1 MISARRGL
9 STVWGNPSC
18 IGCRRIYIPSFFQP
32 KGFGQCVRPAGPI
45 PLDPETKNKSMFS
58 RIPFEKVNWLISSF
72 LIGTLFLAVTAV
84 PAYLWFFGL
93 DTFQIILF
101 FVMFFSCGFSI
112 TIGYHRLFSHRTFEA
127 HWLVRLFT
135 LVFGAAAFEN
145 SVLLW
150 SCEHRSHHKHVD
162 HEDDPYCISK
172 GLFHAHIGWLLFKLD
187 PPPPF
192 DNVSDL
198 KKDPLVVWQDRHIHW
213 IAALVSFGLPATIGF
228 IWGGW
233 ISALGAFLIAGVARI
248 VVLQHCTFCINSLC
262 HYLGE
267 RPYSS
272 RCSARDSW
280 IMAIVTLGEGYHNYH
295 HEFQYDYRNGVK
307 PWQFDPTK
315 WVIWFL
321 SKLGLA
327 RKLRRVPEERI
338 ILAELAE
345 ARRRLA
351 AILAGTGLTEA
362 ASATV
367 VAAQNRLQVIEKQ
380 WTEKKR
386 ELTEPPREMLPAL
399 RREIRAA
406 MRILRQLNAPR
417 PATA

>member
-1 MISARRGL
+1 
-9 STVWGNPSC
+9 
-18 IGCRRIYIPSFFQP
+18 
-32 KGFGQCVRPAGPI
+32 
-45 PLDPETKNKSMFS
+45 MFS

-72 LIGTLFLAVTAV
+72 LIGTLFLALTAV

-93 DTFQIILF
+93 DRFQVGLF
-101 FVMFFSCGFSI
+101 LVMFFSCGFSI

-135 LVFGAAAFEN
+135 LIFGAAAFEN

-150 SCEHRSHHKHVD
+150 ACEHRSHHKHVD
-162 HEDDPYCISK
+162 HDDDPYCISK

-198 KKDPLVVWQDRHIHW
+198 KKDPLVMWQNRHIHW
-213 IAALVSFGLPATIGF
+213 IAAIVAFVVPAIIGF
-228 IWGGW
+228 MWGGW

-262 HYLGE
+262 HYLGK

-272 RCSARDSW
+272 KCSARDSW
-280 IMAIVTLGEGYHNYH
+280 LMAIVTLGEGYHNYH

-315 WVIWFL
+315 WVIWTL
-321 SKLGLA
+321 SKLGLV
-327 RKLRRVPEERI
+327 RKLRRVPQEKI
-338 ILAELAE
+338 LLAELAE
-345 ARRRLA
+345 AQRRLETR
-351 AILAGTGLTEA
+351 LTGTGLPDETSA
-362 ASATV
+362 AITAV
-367 VAAQNRLQVIEKQ
+367 QCRLQAIEKQ
-380 WTEKKR
+380 WNEKKR
-386 ELTEPPREMLPAL
+386 GHINPPREILPSL

-406 MRILRQLNAPR
+406 TQTLRQLDEPR
-417 PATA
+417 TAASLKIGVGGS

>member
-1 MISARRGL
+1 
-9 STVWGNPSC
+9 
-18 IGCRRIYIPSFFQP
+18 
-32 KGFGQCVRPAGPI
+32 
-45 PLDPETKNKSMFS
+45 MFS
-58 RIPFEKVNWLISSF
+58 RIPFGKVNWLISSF

-84 PAYLWFFGL
+84 PVYLWCFGL
-93 DTFQIILF
+93 DAFQIVLF
-101 FVMFFSCGFSI
+101 LLMFFACGFSI

-135 LVFGAAAFEN
+135 LIFGAAAFEN

-187 PPPPF
+187 PLPPF
-192 DNVSDL
+192 DNVADL
-198 KKDPLVVWQDRHIHW
+198 KKDPLVLWQNRYIHL
-213 IAALVSFGLPATIGF
+213 IGALVAFAFPATVGF
-228 IWGGW
+228 LWGGW

-248 VVLQHCTFCINSLC
+248 VILQHCTFCINSLC

-272 RCSARDSW
+272 KCSARDSW
-280 IMAIVTLGEGYHNYH
+280 LMAIVTLGEGYHNYH

-315 WVIWFL
+315 WMIWTL

-327 RKLRRVPEERI
+327 RKLRRVPEEKI

-345 ARRRLA
+345 AQRRLETS
-351 AILAGTGLTEA
+351 LGSAGLSQE
-362 ASATV
+362 ASATIA
-367 VAAQNRLQVIEKQ
+367 AAQSRLQAIEKQ
-380 WTEKKR
+380 WTDKKR
-386 ELTEPPREMLPAL
+386 EQPPPEMLSKL
-399 RREIRAA
+399 RREIRVA
-406 MRILRQLNAPR
+406 MRILRESMSRESQA
-417 PATA
+417 A

>member
-1 MISARRGL
+1 VCA
-9 STVWGNPSC
+9 SC
-18 IGCRRIYIPSFFQP
+18 RSRA
-32 KGFGQCVRPAGPI
+32 PA
-45 PLDPETKNKSMFS
+45 TKNKSMFS

-93 DTFQIILF
+93 NTFQIILF
-101 FVMFFSCGFSI
+101 FVMFFACGFSI
-112 TIGYHRLFSHRTFEA
+112 TIGYHRLFSHRSFEA
-127 HWLVRLFT
+127 HWSVRLFT
-135 LVFGAAAFEN
+135 LLFGAAAFEN

-192 DNVSDL
+192 DNVADL
-198 KKDPLVVWQDRHIHW
+198 KKDPLVRWQDRHIHW
-213 IAALVSFGLPATIGF
+213 IAAIVSFVLPATIGF
-228 IWGGW
+228 LWGGW

-262 HYLGE
+262 HYLGD

-272 RCSARDSW
+272 KCSARDSW

-315 WVIWFL
+315 WAIWIL
-321 SKLGLA
+321 SRLGLA

-338 ILAELAE
+338 LLAELAE

-351 AILAGTGLTEA
+351 AILAGTGLSET
-362 ASATV
+362 ASAA
-367 VAAQNRLQVIEKQ
+367 VAAAQDRLQAIEKQ

-386 ELTEPPREMLPAL
+386 ELAEPPHEMLPAL

-406 MRILRQLNAPR
+406 MRVLRELNQPR
-417 PATA
+417 PAAA

>member
-1 MISARRGL
+1 
-9 STVWGNPSC
+9 
-18 IGCRRIYIPSFFQP
+18 
-32 KGFGQCVRPAGPI
+32 
-45 PLDPETKNKSMFS
+45 MFS

-84 PAYLWFFGL
+84 PVYLWFFGL
-93 DTFQIILF
+93 DTFQIVLF
-101 FVMFFSCGFSI
+101 FVMFFACGFSI

-127 HWLVRLFT
+127 HWIVRLFT
-135 LVFGAAAFEN
+135 LIFGAAAFEN

-198 KKDPLVVWQDRHIHW
+198 KKDPLVLWQDRHIHW
-213 IAALVSFGLPATIGF
+213 IAALVSFVLPASIGF
-228 IWGGW
+228 LWGGW

-262 HYLGE
+262 HYLGD

-272 RCSARDSW
+272 KCSARDSW

-315 WVIWFL
+315 WVIWIL

-338 ILAELAE
+338 LLAELAE

-351 AILAGTGLTEA
+351 AILAGTGLSEA

-367 VAAQNRLQVIEKQ
+367 AAAQNRLQAIEKL

-386 ELTEPPREMLPAL
+386 ELTEPPHEMLPAL

-406 MRILRQLNAPR
+406 MRVLRELNQPR
-417 PATA
+417 PAAA

>member
-1 MISARRGL
+1 
-9 STVWGNPSC
+9 
-18 IGCRRIYIPSFFQP
+18 
-32 KGFGQCVRPAGPI
+32 
-45 PLDPETKNKSMFS
+45 MFS

-84 PAYLWFFGL
+84 PVYLWFFGL
-93 DTFQIILF
+93 DTFQVVLF
-101 FVMFFSCGFSI
+101 LVMFFACGFSI

-135 LVFGAAAFEN
+135 LIFGAAAFEN

-162 HEDDPYCISK
+162 HDDDPYCISK

-187 PPPPF
+187 PLPPF
-192 DNVSDL
+192 DNVADL
-198 KKDPLVVWQDRHIHW
+198 KKDPLVIWQNRHIHL
-213 IAALVSFGLPATIGF
+213 IGALVAFAFPATLGF
-228 IWGGW
+228 LWGGW
-233 ISALGAFLIAGVARI
+233 ISALGAFLIAGVARV

-272 RCSARDSW
+272 KCSARDSW
-280 IMAIVTLGEGYHNYH
+280 LMAIVTLGEGYHNYH

-315 WVIWFL
+315 WMIWTSPNWGSSESF
-321 SKLGLA
+321 A
-327 RKLRRVPEERI
+327 AFRRKKSFSRNWLRRNAGWRQV
-338 ILAELAE
+338 
-345 ARRRLA
+345 
-351 AILAGTGLTEA
+351 LAGAGLTEE
-362 ASATV
+362 ASATI
-367 VAAQNRLQVIEKQ
+367 AAARSRLQAIEKQ

-386 ELTEPPREMLPAL
+386 EQANRLLKCFRSS
-399 RREIRAA
+399 AA
-406 MRILRQLNAPR
+406 KFGSPCEFFAS
-417 PATA
+417 